1 MMVQTSEYHLHLREW
16 GDSTKPPL
24 LFLHGFLG
32 SGEDW
37 SAIAEE
43 LSADFYVLAP
53 DIPGHG
59 KTTTRENTETQ
70 PELFSMPRVARA
82 IVEMLEALHIE
93 RTYLCGYSMGGRLAL
108 YLAVR
113 FPEHVHSA
121 LILSATAGLRTEEE
135 RHTRR
140 ESDER
145 LAQRLEHEPFE
156 QFLTFWYEQ
165 PLFASLRGH
174 PSFAEIT
181 QKRKNGQPEGAAASL
196 RGMGTGAQPSLW
208 EELPRNTLPIT
219 FAAGALDTKF
229 TALAE
234 ELHNHTPQ
242 STLHIVPNAGH
253 ALQYESTEQV
263 VKLCQDFL
271 SHDIS
276 HHLSHKQSQ
285 TNGNTNNH

>member
-1 MMVQTSEYHLHLREW
+1 MMVQATEYHLHAREW

-37 SAIAEE
+37 STIAEE
-43 LSADFYVLAP
+43 LSTDFYVLAP

-59 KTTTRENTETQ
+59 KTTTVKTENITEV
-70 PELFSMPRVARA
+70 FSMPHVASA
-82 IVEMLEALHIE
+82 IVEILTALHIE
-93 RTYLCGYSMGGRLAL
+93 KTYLCGYSMGGRVAL
-108 YLAVR
+108 YLALR
-113 FPEHVHSA
+113 FPEHVPSA
-121 LILSATAGLRTEEE
+121 LLLSATAGLRTEEE
-135 RHTRR
+135 RQLRQ

-174 PSFAEIT
+174 PSFAEIAR
-181 QKRKNGQPEGAAASL
+181 KRKNGQPEGAAASL
-196 RGMGTGAQPSLW
+196 RGMGTGAQESLW
-208 EELPRNTLPIT
+208 GYLANNDVPLT

-234 ELHNHTPQ
+234 ELHQHAPQ
-242 STLHIVPNAGH
+242 STLHIIPNAGH
-253 ALQYESTEQV
+253 ALHYESTEQV

-276 HHLSHKQSQ
+276 HNLSHKQSQ
-285 TNGNTNNH
+285 INGNTNNH

>member
-1 MMVQTSEYHLHLREW
+1 MIVQTSEYHLHLREW

-37 SAIAEE
+37 SDIAKE

-70 PELFSMPRVARA
+70 PELFSMPRVTRA
-82 IVEMLEALHIE
+82 IVEMLTALHIE
-93 RTYLCGYSMGGRLAL
+93 KTYLCGYSMGGRVAL
-108 YLAVR
+108 YLALR
-113 FPEHVHSA
+113 FAKHVHSA

-135 RHTRR
+135 RQLRQ

-145 LAQRLEHEPFE
+145 LAQRLENEPFE

-165 PLFASLRGH
+165 PLFASLREH
-174 PSFAEIT
+174 PSFREIVR
-181 QKRKNGQPEGAAASL
+181 KRKDGNPEGAAASL
-196 RGMGTGAQPSLW
+196 RGMGTGVQPSLW
-208 EELPRNTLPIT
+208 EELSRNTLPIT
-219 FAAGALDTKF
+219 FAAGTLDTKF

-234 ELHNHTPQ
+234 ELHKYTPQ
-242 STLHIVPNAGH
+242 STLQIVPNAGH
-253 ALQYESTEQV
+253 ALQYECPETVMQ
-263 VKLCQDFL
+263 LCQQFL
-271 SHDIS
+271 S
-276 HHLSHKQSQ
+276 L
-285 TNGNTNNH
+285 